1 MTSVTLTDI
10 THEYMPGAPVLT
22 DLNLEVNA
30 GELVALLGPSGSGK
44 TTILRLIAGLLK
56 PTRGDIL
63 FNRQSVQNSPP
74 EKRGAVMVFQNHA
87 IFPFMPVGENVAFG
101 LKVRKLNKA
110 EISERVTEALTAV
123 QLVGFEDRHPSELSG
138 GQQQRVALARALV
151 VQPNVLLLDEPLS
164 NLEPGL
170 RVEMR
175 EMIRTL
181 QKDVGITTLFVTHDQ
196 EEAITI
202 ADRVALLLEG
212 RLRQVGP
219 PRSFFERPANS
230 AVYKFF
236 GGCNLIAGTKCGNRV
251 QTAFGELEIAT
262 NEWPDGN
269 VQLTIHP
276 EAIEVGANGHNNI
289 SAQIASQKY
298 LGPKIA
304 VDFSINGHILKGLVP
319 SEYQYTIHTQVVIH
333 LPKDRIHLIP
343 CSPKE
348 AQNEIAIQ

>member
-1 MTSVTLTDI
+1 MTTVTLADI
-10 THEYMPGAPVLT
+10 TQEYVPGIPVLT
-22 DLNLEVNA
+22 DLNLEINT

-44 TTILRLIAGLLK
+44 TTVLRLIAGLLA
-56 PTRGDIL
+56 PTRGDIR
-63 FNRQSVQNSPP
+63 FNGQSVRNIPP
-74 EKRGAVMVFQNHA
+74 EKRGTVMVFQNHA
-87 IFPFMPVGENVAFG
+87 IFPFMSVGENVAFG
-101 LKVRKLNKA
+101 LKVRKLNKV
-110 EISERVTEALTAV
+110 EISKRVTEALAAV
-123 QLVGFEDRHPSELSG
+123 QLAGFEDRHPTELSG

-151 VQPNVLLLDEPLS
+151 VQPNMLLLDEPLS

-175 EMIRTL
+175 EMIRSL

-230 AVYKFF
+230 AVHKFF
-236 GGCNLIAGTKCGNRV
+236 GGSNLIAGTKCGSRV
-251 QTAFGELEIAT
+251 QTAFGELEIAAI
-262 NEWPDGN
+262 EWPDGN

-276 EAIEVGANGHNNI
+276 EAIEIGANGHNNI

-304 VDFSINGHILKGLVP
+304 VDFLINGHTLKGSVP
-319 SEYQYTIHTQVVIH
+319 SEYQYTKNTQVVIH

-348 AQNEIAIQ
+348 LQNELSIQ